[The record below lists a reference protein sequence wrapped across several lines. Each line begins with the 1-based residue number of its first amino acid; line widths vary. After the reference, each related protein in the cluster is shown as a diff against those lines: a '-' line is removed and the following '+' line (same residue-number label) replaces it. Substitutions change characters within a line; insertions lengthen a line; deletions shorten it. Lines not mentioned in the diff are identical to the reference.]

1 VCRRGGGKETPVKA
15 LIRKL
20 TEAYGPSGREA
31 ELRQIVRSEI
41 KGQCDYVTED
51 ALGNLIGVVKA
62 KAKSGRRIMLA
73 AHMDE
78 IGLIVSHIDERGF
91 ARVSPV
97 GGVFPINCVGN
108 RVRFA
113 SGRAGVIGREERED
127 EKHIPPLNH
136 LFLDVGA
143 ADRESCPVRVGDM
156 AVFDRPMTEAG
167 NRLIAKALDDR
178 IGVAILIE
186 TMRRLKRTVHEVQF
200 AFTVQEEVGLRGA
213 RTSAF
218 HLDPEIALSVDI
230 TLTGDTPRCPPMAVA
245 LGKGPAV
252 KVRDSGMI
260 SDPRVVE
267 WMTGAA
273 AAQRI
278 PCQLEVLD
286 RGTTD
291 AAVIQISRA
300 GVPAGC
306 LLIPTR
312 YAHSPSEMVDLGD
325 VENSV
330 RLLLAMLQVQVSF

>member
-1 VCRRGGGKETPVKA
+1 
-15 LIRKL
+15 
-20 TEAYGPSGREA
+20 
-31 ELRQIVRSEI
+31 
-41 KGQCDYVTED
+41 
-51 ALGNLIGVVKA
+51 
-62 KAKSGRRIMLA
+62 
-73 AHMDE
+73 MDE
-78 IGLIVSHIDERGF
+78 IGLIVSHVDERGF
-91 ARVSPV
+91 ARVAPI
-97 GGVFPINCVGN
+97 GGVFPLNCVGS

-113 SGRAGVIGREERED
+113 SGRPGVIGLEERED
-127 EKHIPPLNH
+127 GKRAPSLNQ
-136 LFLDVGA
+136 LYVDVGA
-143 ADRESCPVRVGDM
+143 ADRETCPVGIGEM
-156 AVFDRPMTEAG
+156 AVFDRPFAEAG
-167 NRLIAKALDDR
+167 TRLIAKALDDR

-200 AFTVQEEVGLRGA
+200 VFTVQEEVGLRGA

-218 HLDPEIALSVDI
+218 HLDPEIAVSVDI
-230 TLTGDTPRCPPMAVA
+230 TMTGDTPRCAPMAVS

-291 AAVIQISRA
+291 AAMIQISRA

-306 LLIPTR
+306 LSIPCR
-312 YAHSPSEMVDLGD
+312 YAHSPSEMVDTAD

-330 RLLLAMLQVQVSF
+330 KLLLAMLQGQVNI

>member
-1 VCRRGGGKETPVKA
+1 VKA

-31 ELRQIVRSEI
+31 ELRQIVRAEI
-41 KGQCDYVTED
+41 KGECDYITED

-78 IGLIVSHIDERGF
+78 IGLIVSHIDEHGF
-91 ARVSPV
+91 ARVAPI
-97 GGVFPINCVGN
+97 GGVYPLNCVGS

-113 SGRAGVIGREERED
+113 SGRAGVIGHEERED
-127 EKHIPPLNH
+127 DKRVPALDH
-136 LFLDVGA
+136 LFVDVGA
-143 ADRESCPVRVGDM
+143 ADRESCPVRVGEM
-156 AVFDRPMTEAG
+156 AVFDRPFVEAG
-167 NRLIAKALDDR
+167 NRLIAKAMDDR

-186 TMRRLKRTVHEVQF
+186 TMHRLKRTLHEIQF
-200 AFTVQEEVGLRGA
+200 VFTVQEEVGLRGA

-218 HLDPEIALSVDI
+218 HLDPEIAVSIDV

-278 PCQLEVLD
+278 PCQLEVLE

-291 AAVIQISRA
+291 AAMIQVSRA

-306 LLIPTR
+306 LSVPCR
-312 YAHSPSEMVDLGD
+312 YVHSPSEMVDMGD
-325 VENSV
+325 VDYSV
-330 RLLLAMLQVQVSF
+330 KLLLAMLQGQVSF

>member
-1 VCRRGGGKETPVKA
+1 VKA

-20 TEAYGPSGREA
+20 TESFGPSGREA
-31 ELRQIVRSEI
+31 ELRQIVRAEI
-41 KGQCDYVTED
+41 KGQCDYVSED

-91 ARVSPV
+91 ARVAPV
-97 GGVFPINCVGN
+97 GGVHPINCVGS

-113 SGRAGVIGREERED
+113 SGRVGVIGREERED
-127 EKHIPPLNH
+127 DKRLPALEH
-136 LFLDVGA
+136 LFVDVGA
-143 ADRESCPVRVGDM
+143 TDRESCPVGVGEM
-156 AVFDRPMTEAG
+156 AVFDRPFAEAG
-167 NRLIAKALDDR
+167 TRLIAKALDDR

-186 TMRRLKRTVHEVQF
+186 TMRRLRRTLHEVQF
-200 AFTVQEEVGLRGA
+200 VFTVQEEVGLRGA

-218 HLDPEIALSVDI
+218 QLDPEIAVSVDI

-245 LGKGPAV
+245 LGKGPAI

-260 SDPRVVE
+260 ADPRIVE

-273 AAQRI
+273 AAQKI
-278 PCQLEVLD
+278 PHQLEVLD

-291 AAVIQISRA
+291 AAAIQISRA

-306 LLIPTR
+306 LSVPCR

-325 VENSV
+325 VEYSV
-330 RLLLAMLQVQVSF
+330 KLLLAMLQGQVNF

>member
-1 VCRRGGGKETPVKA
+1 VKP

-20 TEAYGPSGREA
+20 TEAYGPSGRET

-41 KGQCDYVTED
+41 KGQCDYVSED

-78 IGLIVSHIDERGF
+78 IGLIVSHVDERGF
-91 ARVSPV
+91 ARVSPI
-97 GGVFPINCVGN
+97 GGVYPINCAGS

-113 SGRAGVIGREERED
+113 NGRPGVIGVDGRED
-127 EKHIPPLNH
+127 EKRIPGLND
-136 LFLDVGA
+136 LYIDVGA
-143 ADRESCPVRVGDM
+143 ADRDSCPLRVGEM
-156 AVFDRPMTEAG
+156 AVFDRPFTEAG

-186 TMRRLKRTVHEVQF
+186 TMRRLKRTLHEIQF
-200 AFTVQEEVGLRGA
+200 VFTVQEEVGLRGA

-230 TLTGDTPRCPPMAVA
+230 TITGDTPRCPPMAVA

-260 SDPRVVE
+260 ADPRVVE

-278 PCQLEVLD
+278 PCQLEVLEH
-286 RGTTD
+286 GTTD
-291 AAVIQISRA
+291 AAMIQVSRA

-306 LLIPTR
+306 LSIPTR
-312 YAHSPSEMVDLGD
+312 YAHSPSEMVDFTD

-330 RLLLAMLQVQVSF
+330 KLLLAMLQGQVDF